1 MELDNGQNLKLPN
14 YVLVPITQIRMFRR
28 IVKSNYKVRLYIGNG
43 IYRKLR
49 PIWVEIDL
57 RNFERTHQ
65 HEPTDDHLE
74 QDTNQENDYGYHYGF
89 VLATGQTPVLQQ
101 PRPIYQ
107 KSSEAIGKDQVSDL
121 KIKI

>member
-1 MELDNGQNLKLPN
+1 
-14 YVLVPITQIRMFRR
+14 MFRR

-57 RNFERTHQ
+57 RNFKRTYQ

-74 QDTNQENDYGYHYGF
+74 QDTNRENDYGFHYGF
-89 VLATGQTPVLQQ
+89 VLATGQTPVQQ

-107 KSSEAIGKDQVSDL
+107 NSLEPIGKDQVSDL

>member
-14 YVLVPITQIRMFRR
+14 YVLLPITQIRMLRR
-28 IVKSNYKVRLYIGNG
+28 KVKSNYKVRLYIGNG

-49 PIWVEIDL
+49 PIWIEIDL
-57 RNFERTHQ
+57 RNCERTDQ
-65 HEPTDDHLE
+65 QESTDDHLE

-89 VLATGQTPVLQQ
+89 VLVTGQTPVLQQ

-107 KSSEAIGKDQVSDL
+107 KSSEPIGKDQVSDL
-121 KIKI
+121 EIKI

>member
-1 MELDNGQNLKLPN
+1 
-14 YVLVPITQIRMFRR
+14 MFRR

-65 HEPTDDHLE
+65 QEPTDDHLE

-89 VLATGQTPVLQQ
+89 ILATGQTPVLQQ

-107 KSSEAIGKDQVSDL
+107 KSSESIGKDQVSDL